1 MKYSLA
7 EVAKGLATNQ
17 SLSKQMQ
24 TNLASLSEV
33 LPTDSTTKIRVD
45 TFHEKNVPVEGDI
58 AAMDVVRYAA
68 KNMAVVVEPTITDDM
83 DESQRILATVEA
95 QEQTVRNQAVLDSV
109 AFIGCD
115 SYNPD
120 GSCATSG
127 DGIL

>member
-45 TFHEKNVPVEGDI
+45 TFHEKNVPVEGNSQ
-58 AAMDVVRYAA
+58 ALDVIRHASQ
-68 KNMAVVVEPTITDDM
+68 NMQIVVEPTITDDM
-83 DESQRILATVEA
+83 SENQRILATVEA
-95 QEQTVRNQAVLDSV
+95 QEQTVRNQAVVDSV
-109 AFIGCD
+109 AFIGCS